1 MPPSSFT
8 DSVQRYD
15 GERRKRDRGGAKAGD
30 LPPRALADYVGLLR
44 NVARDRMHCHWGC
57 SLLHGRSQVSSPSLA
72 HEEGETAHY
81 LHNRCIGHTPG
92 TVRLGPPLCTLHA
105 DQDAGLLQVPT
116 CHRRPRYRFAAMGD
130 QNGKWS
136 GPKSTTRFD
145 SECVRSLPRRLH
157 PPASAVAR
165 PDQDPLPPSYPR
177 AERLEKQM

>member
-30 LPPRALADYVGLLR
+30 LPAPSPIMLASSVTSHEIGCIVIG
-44 NVARDRMHCHWGC
+44 VARCCMGEVKFPLLLWLMKREKLPIICTTGASVTLRERSGSVHLCAHCT
-57 SLLHGRSQVSSPSLA
+57 Q
-72 HEEGETAHY
+72 TK
-81 LHNRCIGHTPG
+81 
-92 TVRLGPPLCTLHA
+92 
-105 DQDAGLLQVPT
+105 
-116 CHRRPRYRFAAMGD
+116 M
-130 QNGKWS
+130 